1 MVPTP
6 TSPLVMNTPDRKK
19 RAVGV
24 LKHEAVSMEV
34 GKMHEM
40 TGKLLTDDGGEE
52 LRRRTASCHEGG
64 SCNILTHLKML
75 KGGREGFPPLSSI
88 TGLQLG

>member
-52 LRRRTASCHEGG
+52 LRR
-64 SCNILTHLKML
+64 
-75 KGGREGFPPLSSI
+75 
-88 TGLQLG
+88 